1 MKQRIEQFWT
11 EAESLLNSDKKLIDK
26 ISEIENL
33 IRERLERFELINY
46 DAEFNLVKESG
57 IENLANQQKEK
68 IIKNIWNPLFNEAS
82 TFQEYSYLL
91 NWVIPVNKWYSFCGD
106 YELTDKTYDVLA
118 EVIDENASL
127 DDIIFILRSEESY
140 NVSEKKPEAFKILA
154 EYFMKNGDADE
165 LSGYLDPDDQHFE
178 TIRYFPYQILLQL
191 LNKVKNAFEETD
203 WQRILDLLEIDAE
216 DIEGSIKN
224 LEKKDDP
231 VSLKEESDKTQK
243 KEKQIASEDKVADSA
258 KKYHELMKNISKKL
272 TKFALN
278 DFHEALYSNDDNK
291 LLKFC
296 EKYDVQFKETEMNW
310 AYNPD
315 GAFGLVL
322 YFPAEKNGY
331 EKLIKQ
337 DKGKEKFRNKIYD
350 DAEVARDV
358 LINKK
363 DKYPNGSPE
372 RILAYESY
380 LWSRYKES
388 VELYVVEDFAPLWPP
403 EGNNLIPRDS
413 KKWNTR
419 VKVSVSDRVQLRN
432 LHDAILSK
440 LGKEYR
446 DAYATDEDGNFDDD
460 KIADFHEK
468 YVVNKEFDRV
478 KKDDKSFKLWIEF
491 NRA

>member
-118 EVIDENASL
+118 EVIDKNASL

-224 LEKKDDP
+224 LE
-231 VSLKEESDKTQK
+231 SS
-243 KEKQIASEDKVADSA
+243 S
-258 KKYHELMKNISKKL
+258 
-272 TKFALN
+272 
-278 DFHEALYSNDDNK
+278 
-291 LLKFC
+291 
-296 EKYDVQFKETEMNW
+296 
-310 AYNPD
+310 
-315 GAFGLVL
+315 
-322 YFPAEKNGY
+322 
-331 EKLIKQ
+331 
-337 DKGKEKFRNKIYD
+337 
-350 DAEVARDV
+350 
-358 LINKK
+358 
-363 DKYPNGSPE
+363 
-372 RILAYESY
+372 
-380 LWSRYKES
+380 SRPY
-388 VELYVVEDFAPLWPP
+388 
-403 EGNNLIPRDS
+403 
-413 KKWNTR
+413 
-419 VKVSVSDRVQLRN
+419 
-432 LHDAILSK
+432 
-440 LGKEYR
+440 
-446 DAYATDEDGNFDDD
+446 
-460 KIADFHEK
+460 
-468 YVVNKEFDRV
+468 
-478 KKDDKSFKLWIEF
+478 
-491 NRA
+491 

>member
-118 EVIDENASL
+118 EVIDKNASL

-231 VSLKEESDKTQK
+231 VSLKEESDKTPK
-243 KEKQIASEDKVADSA
+243 TGKQISTDDQVADSA
-258 KKYHELMKNISKKL
+258 TVKTENHDELEIDLENGEVQDQDIDFSALVASGDIDNYLTVSNNNMCPSEILTTIYMDEELPWGSAKCEELTIAILKNPNCPIYFMK
-272 TKFALN
+272 
-278 DFHEALYSNDDNK
+278 
-291 LLKFC
+291 
-296 EKYDVQFKETEMNW
+296 
-310 AYNPD
+310 
-315 GAFGLVL
+315 L
-322 YFPAEKNGY
+322 YFNLGEHLDIILNHPNCPDDIEKQSTTN
-331 EKLIKQ
+331 EKENQVTDSATVKTENQEFTIKRFKDNSIKVFQKGGTPMSGSVKAFLLSIIKQ
-337 DKGKEKFRNKIYD
+337 DELDVEIEKK
-350 DAEVARDV
+350 
-358 LINKK
+358 
-363 DKYPNGSPE
+363 
-372 RILAYESY
+372 
-380 LWSRYKES
+380 
-388 VELYVVEDFAPLWPP
+388 
-403 EGNNLIPRDS
+403 
-413 KKWNTR
+413 NTR
-419 VKVSVSDRVQLRN
+419 TIGKKVIEALN
-432 LHDAILSK
+432 SK
-440 LGKEYR
+440 
-446 DAYATDEDGNFDDD
+446 
-460 KIADFHEK
+460 
-468 YVVNKEFDRV
+468 
-478 KKDDKSFKLWIEF
+478 
-491 NRA
+491 